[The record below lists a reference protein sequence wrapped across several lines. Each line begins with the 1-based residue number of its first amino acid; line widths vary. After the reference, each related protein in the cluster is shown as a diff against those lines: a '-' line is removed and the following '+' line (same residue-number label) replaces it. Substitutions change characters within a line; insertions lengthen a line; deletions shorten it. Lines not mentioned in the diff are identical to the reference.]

1 MADTINVTIE
11 GGGTWDGISGKP
23 TASAESSFIVSG
35 PTTFSW
41 LVKTLAQVKTILGIP
56 TTDAASDFQVG
67 SSGSWVKKTLAE
79 VKSILGLGSAAYT
92 ETTAYAPAP
101 SAAQAPAFANP
112 LALDATTHKDFK
124 AATITGNTTV
134 NLTGA
139 SDGDGGFIEL
149 IIDGTGGYTVA
160 LGTMFTKNSG
170 GGTIDTTASADN
182 IIAWMKVGSDIV
194 YSISQIS

>member
-23 TASAESSFIVSG
+23 TASAESSFMVSG

-41 LVKTLAQVKTILGIP
+41 LVKTLAQVKTILG
-56 TTDAASDFQVG
+56 
-67 SSGSWVKKTLAE
+67 
-79 VKSILGLGSAAYT
+79 LGSAAYT
-92 ETTAYAPAP
+92 DTTAYAPAP
-101 SAAQAPAFANP
+101 SAAQTPAFANP

-124 AATITGNTTV
+124 AATITGSTTV

-139 SDGDGGFIEL
+139 TDGDGGFIEL

-170 GGTIDTTASADN
+170 GGTIDTTANADN
-182 IIAWMKVGSDIV
+182 IIAWMKIGTDIV